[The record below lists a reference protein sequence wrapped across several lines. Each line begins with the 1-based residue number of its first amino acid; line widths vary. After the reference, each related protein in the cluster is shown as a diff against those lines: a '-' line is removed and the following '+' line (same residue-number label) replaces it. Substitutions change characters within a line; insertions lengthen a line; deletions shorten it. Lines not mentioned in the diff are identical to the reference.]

1 MLYVICDICYMLY
14 MLHVICHMLYIH
26 VGSTVPKLRPAKL
39 IVAPPQEPALHGCTH
54 DSTGASNDMLAA
66 AVPVLLLTVTYAAC
80 CSSHPD
86 APWYRRH
93 VLLVQLAVKHATPPT
108 AAHPGLGMER
118 GHNKPGS
125 HPALAH
131 RNSAHPRPAQPQP
144 AFRLKKCGREVTN

>member
-1 MLYVICDICYMLY
+1 
-14 MLHVICHMLYIH
+14 MLYIH

-118 GHNKPGS
+118 GH
-125 HPALAH
+125 
-131 RNSAHPRPAQPQP
+131 
-144 AFRLKKCGREVTN
+144 